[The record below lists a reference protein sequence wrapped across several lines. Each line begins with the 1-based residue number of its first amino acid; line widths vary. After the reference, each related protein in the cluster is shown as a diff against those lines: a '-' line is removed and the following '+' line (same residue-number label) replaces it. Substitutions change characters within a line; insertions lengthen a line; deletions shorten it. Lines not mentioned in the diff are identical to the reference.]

1 MITRQI
7 PTETDV
13 LKMLDS
19 LSNWNR
25 WGADDQLGTLN
36 FITPDKRK
44 RAAALVKEGVSV
56 SCSRPIS
63 TEITADTGFQPM
75 RFMVDSGEGRDT
87 AQSRADPR
95 AARAPP
101 SSSAW
106 SSTATRSPTSTHRP
120 TTSGTGRMYNGRSCN
135 LITSREGAQ
144 VEAVDLLRDGVV
156 SRGVLLDVAAVK
168 GRWLDAGEGVM
179 PEDLEAAEKAQ
190 GVRVE
195 PGDILLV
202 RTGYY
207 GRRRAEGAR
216 NPGKDGSPAVHVASL
231 PWIRERSVAMLGTD
245 THNDVSPLPYPR
257 IGNALHVVSLVA
269 MGMWLI
275 DNGNLEELA
284 QACARYRRWEFM
296 LTLAPLVLE
305 RVTGSPTNPIAL
317 F

>member
-1 MITRQI
+1 MSQI
-7 PTETDV
+7 PTEADV
-13 LKMLDS
+13 LKTLDS

-44 RAAALVKEGVSV
+44 RAAALVQEGVSV

-87 AQSRADPR
+87 ASRER
-95 AARAPP
+95 ILERRGAAEFIGMVFHGY
-101 SSSAW
+101 
-106 SSTATRSPTSTHRP
+106 TITHIDTP
-120 TTSGTGRMYNGRSCN
+120 AHYFWDGRMYNGRSCN

-156 SRGVLLDVAAVK
+156 SRGVLLDVAALR
-168 GRWLDAGEGVM
+168 GRWLGSGEGVM
-179 PEDLEAAEKAQ
+179 PEDLDAAEKAQ

-195 PGDILLV
+195 PGDILLI

-207 GRRRAEGAR
+207 ARRLKEG
-216 NPGKDGSPAVHVASL
+216 PTHPLKEGSPAAHVACA
-231 PWIRERSVAMLGTD
+231 PWFRERGVAMLGTD
-245 THNDVSPLPYPR
+245 THNDVSPPPYPR
-257 IGNALHVVSLVA
+257 IGNALHVVSLVT

-284 QACARYRRWEFM
+284 QACASRRRWEFL
-296 LTLAPLVLE
+296 LTIAPL
-305 RVTGSPTNPIAL
+305 RFAGATGSPVNPIAL

>member
-1 MITRQI
+1 
-7 PTETDV
+7 
-13 LKMLDS
+13 
-19 LSNWNR
+19 
-25 WGADDQLGTLN
+25 
-36 FITPDKRK
+36 
-44 RAAALVKEGVSV
+44 
-56 SCSRPIS
+56 
-63 TEITADTGFQPM
+63 
-75 RFMVDSGEGRDT
+75 
-87 AQSRADPR
+87 
-95 AARAPP
+95 
-101 SSSAW
+101 
-106 SSTATRSPTSTHRP
+106 
-120 TTSGTGRMYNGRSCN
+120 MYNGRSCN

-144 VEAVDLLRDGVV
+144 VEAVDLLSDGVV
-156 SRGVLLDVAAVK
+156 SRGVLLDVAAVR

>member
-1 MITRQI
+1 MTAI
-7 PTETDV
+7 PIEGDV

-19 LSNWNR
+19 LSNWGR
-25 WGADDQLGTLN
+25 WGADDQLGTVN
-36 FITPDKRK
+36 FITPAQRK
-44 RAAALVKEGVSV
+44 RAASLVSEGVSV
-56 SCSRPIS
+56 SCSRPI
-63 TEITADTGFQPM
+63 TTDITADTTVQPM

-87 AQSRADPR
+87 AGLERNLQRR
-95 AARAPP
+95 GAAEFIGMVFHGY
-101 SSSAW
+101 
-106 SSTATRSPTSTHRP
+106 TITHVDTP
-120 TTSGTGRMYNGRSCN
+120 AHYFWNGRMYNGRSCN

-144 VEAVDLLRDGVV
+144 VEAVDLLRDGIVT
-156 SRGVLLDVAAVK
+156 RGVLLDVAAQK
-168 GRWLDAGEGVM
+168 GRWLESGEGVL

-195 PGDILLV
+195 PGDVLLV

-207 GRRRAEGAR
+207 ARRRAEGPR
-216 NPGKDGSPAVHVASL
+216 SPMKDGTPAVHVASL

-245 THNDVSPLPYPR
+245 THNDVTPLPYPK

-284 QACARYRRWEFM
+284 QACAKYRRWQFM
-296 LTLAPLVLE
+296 LTVAPLVLE
-305 RVTGSPTNPIAL
+305 RVTGSPVNPIAV